1 MVIFGL
7 MAARACM
14 GRTVSIAATITTSR
28 RRAPVTR
35 AGALSALGAG
45 IFDTAN
51 LSGEVRHSI
60 DAVTNLSSIFTGING
75 ENLTRRSR
83 IGSHFASE

>member
-1 MVIFGL
+1 M
-7 MAARACM
+7 
-14 GRTVSIAATITTSR
+14 
-28 RRAPVTR
+28 TR

-45 IFDTAN
+45 IFDTAY

-60 DAVTNLSSIFTGING
+60 DAEPNLSSIFTGING

-83 IGSHFASE
+83 IGCRFASE

>member
-1 MVIFGL
+1 M
-7 MAARACM
+7 
-14 GRTVSIAATITTSR
+14 
-28 RRAPVTR
+28 TR

-60 DAVTNLSSIFTGING
+60 DAVSNLSSIFTSING
-75 ENLTRRSR
+75 ENLTRRSQ
-83 IGSHFASE
+83 IGCRFASE

>member
-1 MVIFGL
+1 M
-7 MAARACM
+7 
-14 GRTVSIAATITTSR
+14 
-28 RRAPVTR
+28 TR
-35 AGALSALGAG
+35 AGALSALGGG

-75 ENLTRRSR
+75 ENLRLGLRISSR
-83 IGSHFASE
+83 FASE

>member
-1 MVIFGL
+1 M
-7 MAARACM
+7 
-14 GRTVSIAATITTSR
+14 
-28 RRAPVTR
+28 TR
-35 AGALSALGAG
+35 AGALSTLGAG

-51 LSGEVRHSI
+51 LSGDVRHSI
-60 DAVTNLSSIFTGING
+60 DAVPNLSSIFTGING